1 MNNPELNENKNTSD
15 FDEIINDIP
24 SSALNTENKE
34 IPPAS
39 NNQPIS
45 PATPKPIMNN
55 GPIVEKE
62 DINVVDLPKFNAGS
76 STIGTLKPDKQKS
89 PVAMI
94 VLFAV
99 LILFIAFMPQIIT
112 LVNNVLGTNLNANN
126 GVNLNNNNATI
137 TDNSTTDNKDSDK
150 NSNTFYD
157 INESSN
163 IAVDTLTLTNLKKN
177 IVNTNYNISFTLTN
191 STINSYTFTKKLYL
205 EFYDSN
211 NTFISRSLVSSSQ
224 SVAAGSSIDVTAYL
238 SESAYK
244 NATKLEVV
252 LRTNDDYPS
261 VSIIGKILTCKN
273 TANNI
278 TYTFDD
284 AGLIKILDVYTY
296 VKGNDNSLYNND
308 LLTNRSIISRMDA
321 LTGVDA
327 VLTENNN
334 GFISSTSIDYSTA
347 KYSELTYTTN
357 YYDAKVSPKVISF
370 ENSAKGFTC
379 N

>member
-1 MNNPELNENKNTSD
+1 MNNPNENENKTVSD

-24 SSALNTENKE
+24 SSALNTDATV
-34 IPPAS
+34 PPVS
-39 NNQPIS
+39 NNQNIP
-45 PATPKPIMNN
+45 TQPKPVMDNS
-55 GPIVEKE
+55 PITKE
-62 DINVVDLPKFNAGS
+62 ENINVVDLPKFGAEA
-76 STIGTLKPDKQKS
+76 STLGTLKPDKQKS

-126 GVNLNNNNATI
+126 GVNLNNNNNTI
-137 TDNSTTDNKDSDK
+137 NDNTKIDTKDAEI

-157 INESSN
+157 INDTTSITIDN
-163 IAVDTLTLTNLKKN
+163 ITLTNLKKN
-177 IVNTNYNISFTLTN
+177 MVNTNYNISFTLTN
-191 STINSYTFTKKLYL
+191 PTITTYTFTKKLYL
-205 EFYDSN
+205 EFYDAN

-224 SVAAGSSIDVTAYL
+224 SIAAGSSIDVTAYL
-238 SESAYK
+238 SEDAYK
-244 NATKLEVV
+244 NATKLEAV
-252 LRTNDDYPS
+252 LRTADDYPAI
-261 VSIIGKILTCKN
+261 SIIGTTLTCKN
-273 TANNI
+273 ATNNI

-296 VKGNDNSLYNND
+296 VKGNDNTLYNND

-327 VLTENNN
+327 VLTENNT
-334 GFISSTSIDYSTA
+334 GFISSTVIDYSTA

-357 YYDAKVSPKVISF
+357 YYDAKVAPKIISF
-370 ENSAKGFTC
+370 ENNAKGFTC